1 MEIID
6 YSKLKEVKLVEI
18 EQRSNKKYR
27 LSSFIVFITI
37 ILFQLLP
44 GSYGLYAGF
53 YLALILFFVKYLRN
67 SLNKEK
73 FLFLSQI
80 DDNYIEIVYKNKLQ
94 SINAKVTCH
103 PECNPVRIVQTE
115 SNRLYTLS
123 NTSGSLLNSFS

>member
-73 FLFLSQI
+73 YLFLSQI

-123 NTSGSLLNSFS
+123 NTSGSLLNL

>member
-6 YSKLKEVKLVEI
+6 YSKLKETKIVEI
-18 EQRSNKKYR
+18 EQRPSKKYR
-27 LSSFIVFITI
+27 LSSLIFIFTITFIQT
-37 ILFQLLP
+37 L
-44 GSYGLYAGF
+44 GSFGLYTGF
-53 YLALILFFVKYLRN
+53 FSSLFLFFIKYLRN
-67 SLNKEK
+67 SLNNEK
-73 FLFLSQI
+73 FIFLSQI

-123 NTSGSLLNSFS
+123 NTSGSLLNL

>member
-27 LSSFIVFITI
+27 LSSLIVFITI

-53 YLALILFFVKYLRN
+53 YLSLILFFVKYLRN

-73 FLFLSQI
+73 YLFLSQI

-123 NTSGSLLNSFS
+123 NTSGSLLNL

>member
-6 YSKLKEVKLVEI
+6 YSKLKETKIVEI
-18 EQRSNKKYR
+18 EQRPSKKYR
-27 LSSFIVFITI
+27 LSSLIFIFTITFIQT
-37 ILFQLLP
+37 L
-44 GSYGLYAGF
+44 GSFGLYTGF
-53 YLALILFFVKYLRN
+53 FSSLFLFFIKYLRN
-67 SLNKEK
+67 SLNNEK
-73 FLFLSQI
+73 FIFLSQI

>member
-18 EQRSNKKYR
+18 EPKSQKKYR
-27 LSSFIVFITI
+27 LLSLFVLINIVLLQFIEGQT
-37 ILFQLLP
+37 
-44 GSYGLYAGF
+44 GLYVGISISLLLF
-53 YLALILFFVKYLRN
+53 LIKYLRN
-67 SLNKEK
+67 NFKKEK
-73 FLFLSQI
+73 FIFLSQI

-103 PECNPVRIVQTE
+103 PECNPVRIVQNE

-123 NTSGSLLNSFS
+123 NTSGSILVL

>member
-73 FLFLSQI
+73 YLFLSQI

>member
-6 YSKLKEVKLVEI
+6 YSKLKEVKLVEL
-18 EQRSNKKYR
+18 EQRTNKKRR
-27 LSSFIVFITI
+27 LLSLFVFITI
-37 ILFQLLP
+37 VSIQFID
-44 GSYGLYAGF
+44 GSIGF
-53 YLALILFFVKYLRN
+53 DIGFFFSVFLFFFKVIRN
-67 SLNKEK
+67 NLNKEK

>member
-6 YSKLKEVKLVEI
+6 YSKLKETKIVEI
-18 EQRSNKKYR
+18 EQRPSKKYR
-27 LSSFIVFITI
+27 LSSLIFIFTITFIQT
-37 ILFQLLP
+37 L
-44 GSYGLYAGF
+44 GSFGLYTGF
-53 YLALILFFVKYLRN
+53 FSSLFLFFIKYLRN
-67 SLNKEK
+67 SLNNEK
-73 FLFLSQI
+73 FIFLSQI

-123 NTSGSLLNSFS
+123 NTSGSFLNL